1 MDLIDGKCN
10 RCGWPLVKSP
20 DARDAMVKEM
30 QHCLNG
36 HTQQRAPTRAERR
49 APIQPRTSTL
59 LFPYITGAR
68 SPSSRA
74 GQELDDTTPEI
85 ENVEA

>member
-10 RCGWPLVKSP
+10 RCGWPLVKSQ
-20 DARDAMVKEM
+20 DARDAAVKEM

-36 HTQQRAPTRAERR
+36 HTQTRAPTRAERKE
-49 APIQPRTSTL
+49 PLQPRTSTF
-59 LFPYITGAR
+59 LFPYITGKQ

-74 GQELDDTTPEI
+74 RRELTD
-85 ENVEA
+85 ASG

>member
-49 APIQPRTSTL
+49 APPTPSTRSF
-59 LFPYITGAR
+59 LFTYTTGNNAPSKRAR
-68 SPSSRA
+68 REMA
-74 GQELDDTTPEI
+74 DTTPEI
-85 ENVEA
+85 DDVAT